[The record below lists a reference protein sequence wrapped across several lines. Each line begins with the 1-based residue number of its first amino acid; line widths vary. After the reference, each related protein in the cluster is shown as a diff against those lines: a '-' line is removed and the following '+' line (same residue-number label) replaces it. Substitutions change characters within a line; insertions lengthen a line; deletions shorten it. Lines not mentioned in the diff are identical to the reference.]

1 MRYLGIDPGE
11 RRTGLAISDP
21 AGRIALPHRV
31 LTHTGASE
39 QLESVLLAV
48 KETEADVIVLGQPR
62 SLSGDEGPAQKK
74 VERLA
79 RRLLGRALKVILWD
93 ERRTTVQAAAA
104 LHEMGVEA
112 REQRGIVD
120 QVAAT
125 LILQSYLDHIN
136 SSGPGADS

>member
-11 RRTGLAISDP
+11 KRTGLAISDP

-31 LTHTGASE
+31 LTHTGANE
-39 QLESVLLAV
+39 QLEAVLAAA

-62 SLSGDEGPAQKK
+62 SLSGEEGPAQKK
-74 VERLA
+74 VERFA
-79 RRLLGRALKVILWD
+79 RRLSGRKLKVVLWD
-93 ERRTTVQAAAA
+93 ERRTTLQASQA
-104 LHEMGVEA
+104 LHEMGVQA

-136 SSGPGADS
+136 SSGPGADT